1 MVYNE
6 KMDKNLNEII
16 LKWKN
21 SSKKKMFGGTG
32 YLLNG
37 NMVAGIYKDY
47 YILRLGEKNAKMA
60 VKLPKI
66 ELFNITGRSMKG
78 WVMAEEGAFSDQN
91 DLIEWLNKARKFV
104 ETLPEK

>member
-60 VKLPKI
+60 LKLPKI
-66 ELFNITGRSMKG
+66 ELFNITGRAMKG